1 MNASPADFAALRSGL
16 PAIDTDTELVLRSD
30 DGRACALLRASS
42 APPRNFVLDA
52 SGEVRELAL
61 AHDTQLPAAGLF
73 LAPAEVQAALSSVLG
88 PVTELQLV
96 AWRPGKRAVVRMRR
110 GRETVFVKFLDR
122 KTWTRAS
129 AVFASLADSVGALHF
144 ARPMCLLPELFAYAA
159 MAVPGQSLR
168 EHLARGNAPSWFL
181 VDAAV
186 RALATAPCAD
196 DLPRH
201 DFASARDAAAKMLRK
216 GAVVVPELDDLA
228 ARIEQLR
235 APEDSHEGLVHGD
248 LHDKQVFLTAAGAWL
263 IDLEGVGR
271 GDANFD
277 LVNLAEHLRLRALQ
291 QSGIDDGAAD
301 AMLDRFAMPSPL
313 RSRWQA
319 CVRARLCGVYAMR
332 PRWADL
338 TRVLVSEVTR
348 LLAL

>member
-1 MNASPADFAALRSGL
+1 M
-16 PAIDTDTELVLRSD
+16 
-30 DGRACALLRASS
+30 
-42 APPRNFVLDA
+42 
-52 SGEVRELAL
+52 
-61 AHDTQLPAAGLF
+61 
-73 LAPAEVQAALSSVLG
+73 
-88 PVTELQLV
+88 
-96 AWRPGKRAVVRMRR
+96 
-110 GRETVFVKFLDR
+110 
-122 KTWTRAS
+122 
-129 AVFASLADSVGALHF
+129 FASLADSVGALHF

-291 QSGIDDGAAD
+291 
-301 AMLDRFAMPSPL
+301 LDRFAMPSPL